1 MNTLELINLIILII
15 VFYIATIAL
24 VTLYLSN
31 KHKQQVKLL
40 EIEYERKVQE
50 KLKSLQEDLF
60 KDFDQKKRK
69 SADVAR
75 TVMRGQLLQQFVPF
89 TTTNYNPFDFRFMG
103 DFCDYI
109 IVDGYTQAKDSNSG
123 KVNKVVFVEVKTGD
137 ASLSK
142 HQRAVRSAIQ
152 EGRVEWLELR
162 PELKSEF

>member
-1 MNTLELINLIILII
+1 MSTIETVSLILFLVISYIMVI
-15 VFYIATIAL
+15 VAA
-24 VTLYLSN
+24 VLYLSS
-31 KHKQQVKLL
+31 KHKQQIKLL
-40 EIEYERKVQE
+40 EIEYEQKVQE

-89 TTTNYNPFDFRFMG
+89 TTTGYNPFDFRFMG

-109 IVDGYTQAKDSNSG
+109 IVDGYTDAKDNNSN
-123 KVNKVVFVEVKTGD
+123 KINKLVFVEVKTGD

-152 EGRVEWLELR
+152 EGRVEWLEIR
-162 PELKSEF
+162 PELKI

>member
-1 MNTLELINLIILII
+1 MSISEIVILII
-15 VFYIATIAL
+15 FIIILYIATI
-24 VTLYLSN
+24 TLISLFLSN
-31 KHKQQVKLL
+31 KHKQHIKLL
-40 EIEYERKVQE
+40 ELEYEHKVQE

-109 IVDGYTQAKDSNSG
+109 IVDGYTQVKDSNGG

-152 EGRVEWLELR
+152 EGRVEWLEVR
-162 PELKSEF
+162 PELKI

>member
-1 MNTLELINLIILII
+1 MSTIETVSLILFLVISYIMVI
-15 VFYIATIAL
+15 VA
-24 VTLYLSN
+24 VVLYLSS
-31 KHKQQVKLL
+31 KHKQQIKLL
-40 EIEYERKVQE
+40 EIEYEQKVQE

-89 TTTNYNPFDFRFMG
+89 TTTGYNPFDFRFMG

-109 IVDGYTQAKDSNSG
+109 IVDGYTDAKDNNSN
-123 KVNKVVFVEVKTGD
+123 KINKLVFVEVKTGD

-152 EGRVEWLELR
+152 EGRVEWLEVR
-162 PELKSEF
+162 PELKI